1 MKKAL
6 TYLQYLSDYL
16 RHGDFVSVISSV
28 KYLVNRTSHSKNRI
42 IRTSAGTFYCR
53 ENTNDFQ
60 FANYYYE
67 WGVKKFILKN
77 INEYSL
83 FIDAGSC
90 VGDYCV
96 LLSKYGLRCIAFEPV
111 PDTYKVLLKN
121 LELNKLSGKVE
132 AFQFGLGNVNKQV
145 RFEIKQVNTGASHID
160 RDNNPSN
167 PFCEIRTFDAVIA
180 ELKIDLHKKILFKLD
195 VEGMEIEALQ
205 GTVDFIRKYPHITF
219 IIENTHSEKD
229 RIKEILSKTAEFEFG
244 KVDEF
249 NMLARKIK
257 NFN

>member
-28 KYLVNRTSHSKNRI
+28 KYLVNRTSHRKNRI

-53 ENTNDFQ
+53 KNTNDFQ

-90 VGDYCV
+90 IGDYCV
-96 LLSKYGLRCIAFEPV
+96 LLSKYGLRCMAFEPV

-132 AFQFGLGNVNKQV
+132 AF
-145 RFEIKQVNTGASHID
+145 
-160 RDNNPSN
+160 
-167 PFCEIRTFDAVIA
+167 
-180 ELKIDLHKKILFKLD
+180 
-195 VEGMEIEALQ
+195 
-205 GTVDFIRKYPHITF
+205 
-219 IIENTHSEKD
+219 
-229 RIKEILSKTAEFEFG
+229 
-244 KVDEF
+244 
-249 NMLARKIK
+249 
-257 NFN
+257 